1 MKNVINKQI
10 LTCLLSVA
18 LLFTSCQEEFEEVGG
33 NNQETITADSN
44 TAILIENTA
53 TNDGSFDNIV
63 DGASCI
69 AINFPYTVEVNGIQI
84 TIDSREDLHAIEE
97 IFDEF
102 DTDTDVLDIL
112 FPITIT
118 FGDFTELVIESV
130 EQLRELASQCLEG
143 GDDDD
148 IECIDFVY
156 PITIFT
162 FDINEQL
169 TGEVS
174 VSSDMELRRFFAG
187 LEDEDLVS
195 IQFPLTLKKFD
206 GTEIVVNSNS
216 ELANA
221 LERAKDECDED
232 DDDDFNDDDF
242 TEERLQELLIEC
254 PWEIREVLRMATD
267 QTGQYENNTLTFSE
281 GGVVLYQNVMGS
293 MLTGEWSTRVTDG
306 GIALNLVFDG
316 LMDFTLEWIV
326 YDIGDH
332 KIKLYSDE
340 GNRIVLRQH
349 CPDDDDNGDDSTSV
363 DGLRQVLKQC
373 EWIIKKVE
381 NQGEELERLL
391 GFEFNFLPGDAVTL
405 SDGISTIQGTW
416 EVGMNNDQVLSLLI
430 TMGDEPGVSF
440 DWPLRELD
448 DRRLKFGIES
458 IDYELVLVKV
468 CNDSGDDNNVTE
480 ARNTILG
487 GGWNVTSYTKNGMD
501 MTDNYNDMDFNF
513 SMMHQ
518 AEVSINDE
526 PIAAGLW
533 RILKEDDDD
542 TLKFYLNLEE
552 NATLSELTED
562 WYVVSVG
569 ASKIELVHEDEDAT
583 ETLVFEKP

>member
-118 FGDFTELVIESV
+118 FGDFTELVIESF

-293 MLTGEWSTRVTDG
+293 MLTGEWSTRVTDD

>member
-118 FGDFTELVIESV
+118 FGDFTELVIESF

-293 MLTGEWSTRVTDG
+293 MLTGEWSTRVTED

>member
-10 LTCLLSVA
+10 LTCLLSIA

>member
-10 LTCLLSVA
+10 LTCLLSIA

-118 FGDFTELVIESV
+118 FGDFTELVIESF

-293 MLTGEWSTRVTDG
+293 MLTGEWSTRVTDD

-363 DGLRQVLKQC
+363 DGLRQLLKQC

-533 RILKEDDDD
+533 RILKEDDD

>member
-10 LTCLLSVA
+10 LTCLLSIA

-118 FGDFTELVIESV
+118 FGDFTELVIESF

-254 PWEIREVLRMATD
+254 PWEIREVLRMAID

-281 GGVVLYQNVMGS
+281 GGVVLYQNVTGS
-293 MLTGEWSTRVTDG
+293 MLTGEWSTRVTDD

>member
-1 MKNVINKQI
+1 
-10 LTCLLSVA
+10 
-18 LLFTSCQEEFEEVGG
+18 
-33 NNQETITADSN
+33 
-44 TAILIENTA
+44 
-53 TNDGSFDNIV
+53 
-63 DGASCI
+63 
-69 AINFPYTVEVNGIQI
+69 
-84 TIDSREDLHAIEE
+84 
-97 IFDEF
+97 
-102 DTDTDVLDIL
+102 
-112 FPITIT
+112 
-118 FGDFTELVIESV
+118 
-130 EQLRELASQCLEG
+130 
-143 GDDDD
+143 
-148 IECIDFVY
+148 
-156 PITIFT
+156 
-162 FDINEQL
+162 
-169 TGEVS
+169 
-174 VSSDMELRRFFAG
+174 
-187 LEDEDLVS
+187 
-195 IQFPLTLKKFD
+195 
-206 GTEIVVNSNS
+206 
-216 ELANA
+216 
-221 LERAKDECDED
+221 
-232 DDDDFNDDDF
+232 DDFNDDDF

-293 MLTGEWSTRVTDG
+293 MLTGEWSTRVTDD

-391 GFEFNFLPGDAVTL
+391 GFEFNFLPGEAVTL

>member
-10 LTCLLSVA
+10 LTCLLSIA

-118 FGDFTELVIESV
+118 FGDFTELVIESF

-293 MLTGEWSTRVTDG
+293 MLTGEWSTRVTDD

>member
-10 LTCLLSVA
+10 LTCLLSIA

-363 DGLRQVLKQC
+363 DGLRQLLKQC

-416 EVGMNNDQVLSLLI
+416 EVGMNNDQVLSL
-430 TMGDEPGVSF
+430 
-440 DWPLRELD
+440 
-448 DRRLKFGIES
+448 
-458 IDYELVLVKV
+458 
-468 CNDSGDDNNVTE
+468 
-480 ARNTILG
+480 
-487 GGWNVTSYTKNGMD
+487 
-501 MTDNYNDMDFNF
+501 
-513 SMMHQ
+513 
-518 AEVSINDE
+518 
-526 PIAAGLW
+526 
-533 RILKEDDDD
+533 
-542 TLKFYLNLEE
+542 
-552 NATLSELTED
+552 
-562 WYVVSVG
+562 
-569 ASKIELVHEDEDAT
+569 
-583 ETLVFEKP
+583 

>member
-118 FGDFTELVIESV
+118 FGDFTELVIESF

-293 MLTGEWSTRVTDG
+293 MLTGEWSTRVTDD

-533 RILKEDDDD
+533 RILKEDDD